1 MVTALSR
8 LSPPWSARQ
17 QRQLAYLSEYTSDIW
32 HTPGHAN
39 FAANALSR
47 PRLPQRQTGPAAQH
61 KTESKLSGS
70 VQPQDA
76 NLSAAG
82 LHASN
87 RSEPLPPAAAT
98 TAPPPSAPITE
109 PPVAA

>member
-1 MVTALSR
+1 VTALSR

-17 QRQLAYLSEYTSDIW
+17 QRQLAYLSEFTSDW

-47 PRLPQRQTGPAAQH
+47 PRLPQLLTGPAAQH

-82 LHASN
+82 VHASN

-98 TAPPPSAPITE
+98 TTPPLSPPITE